1 MEYIAEF
8 HNAETNITGLV
19 YPLRGGFA
27 AALRDDDAGKI
38 APTITIYQTIEQ
50 ARKEA
55 MRIAGIPCGEKLLC
69 DCPQGVCYVA

>member
-1 MEYIAEF
+1 MNYIAEF
-8 HNAETNITGLV
+8 HNADTNMTGLV

-38 APTITIYQTIEQ
+38 APTIMIYPTIEN

-55 MRIAGIPCGEKLLC
+55 MRIAN
-69 DCPQGVCYVA
+69 VN